1 LFGDD
6 LRGGEMLNSEEDLL
20 GRIIKSREAGDY
32 ECEMTGQ
39 YLDLQPMSW
48 ICTCGFFLNL
58 GKKSDRLI

>member
-1 LFGDD
+1 
-6 LRGGEMLNSEEDLL
+6 MLNSEEDLL

-48 ICTCGFFLNL
+48 ICICGFFRNL
-58 GKKSDRLI
+58 GKKSGSLM